1 MTFARHT
8 RFGWTARTQTTS
20 KHTSQPPS
28 QRTASAAPV
37 RSLHGPVVA
46 AAQHFELPRTLSQKL
61 AAADESAGAAQRV
74 PPGLP
79 QELLEVTIPFGPV
92 ALELEPVP
100 AVPSPRL
107 EEGRPTGEN
116 GGGFSKWLPLSKS
129 KQTWGGP
136 ICGLLVVCLWFP
148 CGFLIPSSIGGF
160 ILRVPAPGPPMD
172 RLLFSA
178 EIIHSNAVRQEKT
191 GEGIGPAWI

>member
-46 AAQHFELPRTLSQKL
+46 AAQHFELPRILSQKL
-61 AAADESAGAAQRV
+61 VAADESAGAAQRV

-116 GGGFSKWLPLSKS
+116 GGGSHGFRFQSPSKH
-129 KQTWGGP
+129 G
-136 ICGLLVVCLWFP
+136 VVQFVACLWFP